1 MDQAEL
7 GGTADMGTGTDTV
20 VFATSANATTASAD
34 AAFNADFLS
43 VEAIEVAAALTT
55 TIDAAALGGATSF
68 SLNGTNNAGIINS
81 LASGSTVTLKDPS
94 TTVTANISNAVV
106 STGDVLNVVLSND
119 TATANAFGTVT
130 TAGTETVN
138 ITMTD
143 AGTVNNV
150 VATTDTATLVATSAT
165 TINVSGNNG
174 LTLTTAG
181 NTAVTTFNAS
191 GVVADTATSDS
202 AALLAVTYA
211 SANVTATAAVA
222 ITGGAGNDVLTGAAA
237 IDTIVGGAG
246 NDQITGGT
254 GADTLTGGAGADTFV
269 FAGGDST
276 TAAHDVV
283 TDYTA
288 AAASGDTLNMSG
300 TADIAEDETASAGVA
315 AAVTITVDDGILT
328 LGGTGAGAID
338 TLAEWIVEANATVD
352 ANDESVAF
360 EFNGDTYVYQQ
371 TAAGDLLVELD
382 GVTGITDMAA
392 AAAANSILIA

>member
-1 MDQAEL
+1 
-7 GGTADMGTGTDTV
+7 
-20 VFATSANATTASAD
+20 
-34 AAFNADFLS
+34 
-43 VEAIEVAAALTT
+43 
-55 TIDAAALGGATSF
+55 
-68 SLNGTNNAGIINS
+68 
-81 LASGSTVTLKDPS
+81 
-94 TTVTANISNAVV
+94 
-106 STGDVLNVVLSND
+106 VLSND
-119 TATANAFGTVT
+119 TANANAFGTIT

-211 SANVTATAAVA
+211 SANVTATAAVS

-254 GADTLTGGAGADTFV
+254 GADTMTGGAGADTFV
-269 FAGGDST
+269 IDGGDSSS
-276 TAAHDVV
+276 AAHDVI

-288 AAASGDTLNMSG
+288 AAASGDTIDFG
-300 TADIAEDETASAGVA
+300 AVAATVAQDETASAGVA
-315 AAVTITVDDGILT
+315 AAVLITVDDGILT
-328 LGGTGAGAID
+328 LTGTGAAAID
-338 TLAEWIVEANATVD
+338 TLAEWVVEANATVD
-352 ANDESVAF
+352 ANEEAVAF
-360 EFNGDTYVYQQ
+360 EFGGDTYVYQQ
-371 TAAGDLLVELD
+371 QAAGDVLVELD
-382 GVTGITDMAA
+382 GVTGITDMALV
-392 AAAANSILIA
+392 AAANSILIA

>member
-1 MDQAEL
+1 M
-7 GGTADMGTGTDTV
+7 
-20 VFATSANATTASAD
+20 
-34 AAFNADFLS
+34 
-43 VEAIEVAAALTT
+43 
-55 TIDAAALGGATSF
+55 
-68 SLNGTNNAGIINS
+68 
-81 LASGSTVTLKDPS
+81 
-94 TTVTANISNAVV
+94 
-106 STGDVLNVVLSND
+106 LSND

-174 LTLTTAG
+174 LTLTTTG

-254 GADTLTGGAGADTFV
+254 GADTMTGGAGADTFV
-269 FAGGDST
+269 IAGGDNTS
-276 TAAHDVV
+276 AAHDVI

-288 AAASGDTLNMSG
+288 AAASGDTINMNG
-300 TADIAEDETASAGVA
+300 AADIAEDETASAGVA
-315 AAVTITVDDGILT
+315 AGVTITVDDGILT

-371 TAAGDLLVELD
+371 TTNAAGDLLVELD
-382 GVTGITDMAA
+382 GVTGITDMALV
-392 AAAANSILIA
+392 AAANSILIA

>member
-1 MDQAEL
+1 
-7 GGTADMGTGTDTV
+7 MGTGTDTV

-43 VEAIEVAAALTT
+43 VEAIEVAVALTT

-68 SLNGTNNAGIINS
+68 SLNGDNTAGIINS

-130 TAGTETVN
+130 SAGTETVN

-181 NTAVTTFNAS
+181 NTAVTTFDAS

-254 GADTLTGGAGADTFV
+254 GADTMTGGAGADTFV
-269 FAGGDST
+269 IDGGDSSS
-276 TAAHDVV
+276 AAHDVI

-288 AAASGDTLNMSG
+288 AAASGDTIDFG
-300 TADIAEDETASAGVA
+300 AVAATVAQDETASAGVA
-315 AAVTITVDDGILT
+315 AAVLITVDDGILT
-328 LGGTGAGAID
+328 LTGTGAAAID
-338 TLAEWIVEANATVD
+338 TLAEWVVEANATVD
-352 ANDESVAF
+352 VAEEAVAF

-371 TAAGDLLVELD
+371 SAAGDVLIELD
-382 GVTGITDMAA
+382 GVTGMTDMALV
-392 AAAANSILIA
+392 AAANSILIA

>member
-1 MDQAEL
+1 
-7 GGTADMGTGTDTV
+7 
-20 VFATSANATTASAD
+20 
-34 AAFNADFLS
+34 
-43 VEAIEVAAALTT
+43 
-55 TIDAAALGGATSF
+55 
-68 SLNGTNNAGIINS
+68 
-81 LASGSTVTLKDPS
+81 VTLKDPS

-119 TATANAFGTVT
+119 TANTNAFGTIT

-181 NTAVTTFNAS
+181 NTAVTTFDAS

-254 GADTLTGGAGADTFV
+254 GADTMTGGAGADTFV
-269 FAGGDST
+269 IAGGDNT
-276 TAAHDVV
+276 TAAHDVI

-288 AAASGDTLNMSG
+288 AAASGDTINMNG

-315 AAVTITVDDGILT
+315 AGVTITVVDGILT
-328 LGGTGAGAID
+328 LGGTGASSID

-352 ANDESVAF
+352 VDDESVAF

-371 TAAGDLLVELD
+371 TNNAAGDLLVELD